1 MLNFWSFRGI
11 ATGAASRPTM
21 GARMSRPINPWSV
34 YALMGTLT
42 AMGAVFVGLAG
53 WATWAAVSWLLG

>member
-1 MLNFWSFRGI
+1 
-11 ATGAASRPTM
+11 
-21 GARMSRPINPWSV
+21 MSRPINPWSV

-42 AMGAVFVGLAG
+42 AIGAIFVGLTG